1 MRYKILNDIND
12 NSQDELFTILLDE
25 AKNTYLSLVFPYH
38 PEVVDLPNSRAEA
51 WCTKCAIELYHLGD
65 KGNLISYSENG
76 LTESYEKSGLSKDL
90 LSQLPPSHGR
100 TIFDNTI
107 ETTTEDTTEDTTD
120 DNTDNNTD
128 DGGNG

>member
-107 ETTTEDTTEDTTD
+107 ETTTEDTTD
-120 DNTDNNTD
+120 DNTD